1 MGTGRPPASSP
12 VQETERVSPRPLKL
26 RMIWPDWSVTWT
38 RHHSHLDP
46 EAVHLTSSTPAT
58 IEEVDR
64 RGRKILGRP
73 VSYATVRIDASFAYR
88 RSPGHEVKPA
98 SRCPEI
104 RLKRTHCP
112 SGYLPPVLPRE
123 YIQTFPIGGTCATSN
138 RHARSRSMLATI
150 TEGGVT
156 VEKVPSAETAKLP
169 VLNPLVAP
177 GRTGR
182 SIPPYRP
189 SNTRPNLS
197 TRK

>member
-123 YIQTFPIGGTCATSN
+123 YIQTFPIGGT
-138 RHARSRSMLATI
+138 
-150 TEGGVT
+150 
-156 VEKVPSAETAKLP
+156 AKLP

-197 TRK
+197 TRKL